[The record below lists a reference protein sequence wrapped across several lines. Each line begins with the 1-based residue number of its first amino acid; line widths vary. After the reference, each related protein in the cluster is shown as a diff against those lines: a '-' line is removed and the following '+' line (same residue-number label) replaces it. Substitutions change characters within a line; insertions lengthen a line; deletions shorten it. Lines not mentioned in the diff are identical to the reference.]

1 MPPVLA
7 GGEVGQ
13 VPVLRGR
20 PDGRVQHAPV
30 HPAGV
35 QSDGR
40 QGKPLVCRTGA
51 AAVPLFTVTPTFIS
65 RRAEAQGV
73 KQYFCGG
80 W

>member
-13 VPVLRGR
+13 IPVLRGR

-30 HPAGV
+30 HPEGV

-40 QGKPLVCRTGA
+40 QGKPRLPARGSNKNPRLPDGRSGC
-51 AAVPLFTVTPTFIS
+51 AAVYRNANF
-65 RRAEAQGV
+65 
-73 KQYFCGG
+73 YFPPS
-80 W
+80 